1 MNIFFISDTHFG
13 HQSPYTKFTLADGCT
28 MSRPHGS
35 AEEGDQAMEDAWNK
49 IVKIRDKVYHLGDI
63 AMSKKHLHILERLN
77 GTKVLIKGNHDLEK
91 ASVYL
96 EYFKDIRG
104 SHQFDGMLLTHIPV
118 HTSSLA
124 RWGFNV
130 HGHLHTNKVM
140 KEVFHICADDPPGY
154 IETIID
160 PRYFCV
166 SVEQINY
173 TPISLEEVKK
183 HKPVLELSVR
193 V

>member
-1 MNIFFISDTHFG
+1 
-13 HQSPYTKFTLADGCT
+13 

-35 AEEGDQAMEDAWNK
+35 AEAGDQAMEEAWNK
-49 IVKIRDKVYHLGDI
+49 TVKISDKVYHLGDI
-63 AMSKKHLHILERLN
+63 AMSKKYLPMLHRLN
-77 GTKVLIKGNHDLEK
+77 GQKVLIRGNHDMES
-91 ASVYL
+91 ADVYL
-96 EYFKDIRG
+96 RYFKDVRG

-118 HTSSLA
+118 HPGSLA
-124 RWGFNV
+124 RWGYNV
-130 HGHLHTNKVM
+130 HGHLHTNRVM
-140 KEVFHICADDPPGY
+140 RRTCIADDFGRY
-154 IETIID
+154 FDEID

-183 HKPVLELSVR
+183 HKPALELEPR